1 MDESSERDRTV
12 AGLRGAVVFLAG
24 LGIVALPEPVAA
36 GLGLLLLYS
45 LAGVAIV
52 SGVMNVVGALRVREI
67 AGWLLPAGL
76 LVLVLGLTTLAAPAA
91 LGSVLARSV
100 GGVVALGGG
109 LAILSAIR
117 RGRQLRWAD
126 PRQRRR
132 LQAR

>member
-36 GLGLLLLYS
+36 GLGLVLLYS